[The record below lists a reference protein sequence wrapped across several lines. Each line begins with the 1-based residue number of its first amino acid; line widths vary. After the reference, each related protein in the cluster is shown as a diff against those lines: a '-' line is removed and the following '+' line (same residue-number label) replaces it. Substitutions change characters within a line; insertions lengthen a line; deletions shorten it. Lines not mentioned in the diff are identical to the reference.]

1 MTIDNLNL
9 LPHLAADYMRQ
20 VGWVQ
25 GTEEDADGHVCLT
38 GALRLCSPVPGDGYL
53 AREVFRR
60 RGRAESW
67 NDADDRTADEVIDY
81 LASSEITDEELEDT
95 FGPQWRE
102 IVAQVRAISG
112 ASREQLDR
120 LAAARAA
127 AWAAERAAAWAA
139 ERDAA
144 GAAARAA
151 ERDAAGAAAG
161 AAAWA
166 AERDAAR
173 AAAWDAAGAAA
184 WDAARALSIRDLIGT
199 ANYTQEH
206 YDILTAPWRNVMG
219 PLHPDDGPL
228 PAGLLADGGEKA

>member
-9 LPHLAADYMRQ
+9 LPYLAADYMRH
-20 VGWVQ
+20 VGWAQ
-25 GTEEDADGHVCLT
+25 GVEVDADGHVCLT

-67 NDADDRTADEVIDY
+67 NDAPGRTADEVIDY
-81 LASSEITDEELEDT
+81 LASSEITDTELEDT

-112 ASREQLDR
+112 AIPEQLDR
-120 LAAARAA
+120 LAAAWVAA
-127 AWAAERAAAWAA
+127 
-139 ERDAA
+139 RDAA
-144 GAAARAA
+144 RDAAWVAARDAARDAAWDAAWDAAGAAARAAARAA
-151 ERDAAGAAAG
+151 ERDAA
-161 AAAWA
+161 
-166 AERDAAR
+166 
-173 AAAWDAAGAAA
+173 WDAA

-228 PAGLLADGGEKA
+228 PAGLLADGGDKA

>member
-9 LPHLAADYMRQ
+9 LPHLAADYMRH
-20 VGWVQ
+20 VGWAQ
-25 GTEEDADGHVCLT
+25 GAEVDADGHVCLT

-67 NDADDRTADEVIDY
+67 NDAPGRTADEVIDY
-81 LASSEITDEELEDT
+81 LASSEITDTELEDT

-120 LAAARAA
+120 LAAVWDAAGDAAWDAAWAA
-127 AWAAERAAAWAA
+127 AWAAARAAARDAAWAAAWA
-139 ERDAA
+139 
-144 GAAARAA
+144 
-151 ERDAAGAAAG
+151 
-161 AAAWA
+161 
-166 AERDAAR
+166 
-173 AAAWDAAGAAA
+173 
-184 WDAARALSIRDLIGT
+184 AARALSIRDLIGT
-199 ANYTQEH
+199 ANYTQEM
-206 YDILTAPWRNVMG
+206 YELLTAPWRNVMG

-228 PAGLLADGGEKA
+228 PAGLLADGGDKA

>member
-20 VGWVQ
+20 VGWAQ

-67 NDADDRTADEVIDY
+67 NDAPGRTADEVIDY
-81 LASSEITDEELEDT
+81 LASSEITDTELEDT

-120 LAAARAA
+120 L
-127 AWAAERAAAWAA
+127 
-139 ERDAA
+139 D
-144 GAAARAA
+144 
-151 ERDAAGAAAG
+151 
-161 AAAWA
+161 
-166 AERDAAR
+166 
-173 AAAWDAAGAAA
+173 AAWDAAGAAA
-184 WDAARALSIRDLIGT
+184 WDAAWDAAWAAAERDAAGAAERAAESAAAGDAAWAAARALSIRDLIGT
-199 ANYTQEH
+199 ANYTQEM
-206 YDILTAPWRNVMG
+206 YELLTAPWRNVMG

-228 PAGLLADGGEKA
+228 PAGLLADGGDKA

>member
-20 VGWVQ
+20 VGWAQ

-67 NDADDRTADEVIDY
+67 NDAPGRTTDEVIDY
-81 LASSEITDEELEDT
+81 LASSAITDTELEDT

-120 LAAARAA
+120 LAAAWTA
-127 AWAAERAAAWAA
+127 AWTAAGDAAGDAA
-139 ERDAA
+139 RDAA
-144 GAAARAA
+144 W
-151 ERDAAGAAAG
+151 DVAG
-161 AAAWA
+161 
-166 AERDAAR
+166 
-173 AAAWDAAGAAA
+173 
-184 WDAARALSIRDLIGT
+184 ALSIRDLIGT

-228 PAGLLADGGEKA
+228 PAGLLADGGDKA

>member
-9 LPHLAADYMRQ
+9 LPHLAADYMRH
-20 VGWVQ
+20 VGWAQ
-25 GTEEDADGHVCLT
+25 GAEVDADGHVCLT

-67 NDADDRTADEVIDY
+67 NDAPGRTADEVIDY
-81 LASSEITDEELEDT
+81 LASSEITDTELEDT

-120 LAAARAA
+120 LAAV
-127 AWAAERAAAWAA
+127 W
-139 ERDAA
+139 DAA
-144 GAAARAA
+144 G
-151 ERDAAGAAAG
+151 D
-161 AAAWA
+161 
-166 AERDAAR
+166 
-173 AAAWDAAGAAA
+173 AAWDAAWAAA
-184 WDAARALSIRDLIGT
+184 WAAARALSIRDLIGT
-199 ANYTQEH
+199 ANYTQEM
-206 YDILTAPWRNVMG
+206 YELLTAPWRNVMG

-228 PAGLLADGGEKA
+228 PAGLLADGGDKA

>member
-20 VGWVQ
+20 VGWAQ

-67 NDADDRTADEVIDY
+67 NDAPGRTADEVIDY
-81 LASSEITDEELEDT
+81 LASSAITDTELEDT

-120 LAAARAA
+120 LAAAWTAA
-127 AWAAERAAAWAA
+127 G
-139 ERDAA
+139 DAA
-144 GAAARAA
+144 
-151 ERDAAGAAAG
+151 
-161 AAAWA
+161 
-166 AERDAAR
+166 RDAAR
-173 AAAWDAAGAAA
+173 DAAWDAA
-184 WDAARALSIRDLIGT
+184 WDAARDAAGDAARDAAWAAAGTAAGTAARDAARDAAWALSIRDLIGT
-199 ANYTQEH
+199 ANYTQEM
-206 YDILTAPWRNVMG
+206 YELLTAPWRNVMG

-228 PAGLLADGGEKA
+228 PASLLADGGDKA

>member
-20 VGWVQ
+20 VGWTQ
-25 GTEEDADGHVCLT
+25 GTEQDADGHVCLT

-67 NDADDRTADEVIDY
+67 NDAPGRTADEVIDY
-81 LASSEITDEELEDT
+81 LASSAITDTELEDT

-112 ASREQLDR
+112 ASHEHIDR
-120 LAAARAA
+120 LAAA
-127 AWAAERAAAWAA
+127 
-139 ERDAA
+139 
-144 GAAARAA
+144 GAAT
-151 ERDAAGAAAG
+151 
-161 AAAWA
+161 
-166 AERDAAR
+166 RDAAR
-173 AAAWDAAGAAA
+173 AAARAAAGDAARAAAGDAARAAARTAAGAAA
-184 WDAARALSIRDLIGT
+184 MDAARAAARAAAGDAARALSIRDLIGT
-199 ANYTQEH
+199 ANYTQEM
-206 YDILTAPWRNVMG
+206 YELLTAPWRNVMG
-219 PLHPDDGPL
+219 PLHPDDEPL

>member
-9 LPHLAADYMRQ
+9 LPRLAADYMRQ
-20 VGWVQ
+20 VGWAQ
-25 GTEEDADGHVCLT
+25 GAEEDADGHVCLT

-67 NDADDRTADEVIDY
+67 NDAPGRTADEVIDY
-81 LASSEITDEELEDT
+81 LASSEITDTELEDT

-120 LAAARAA
+120 LAAAWDA
-127 AWAAERAAAWAA
+127 AWAAARDAARDAAWAA
-139 ERDAA
+139 ARD
-144 GAAARAA
+144 
-151 ERDAAGAAAG
+151 
-161 AAAWA
+161 
-166 AERDAAR
+166 
-173 AAAWDAAGAAA
+173 AAWDAARDAAWAAARFAARDAA

-206 YDILTAPWRNVMG
+206 YDLLTAPWRNVMG

-228 PAGLLADGGEKA
+228 PASLLADGGDKA

>member
-20 VGWVQ
+20 VGWTQ
-25 GTEEDADGHVCLT
+25 GTEQDADGHVCLT

-67 NDADDRTADEVIDY
+67 NDSPGRTADEVIDY
-81 LASSEITDEELEDT
+81 LASSEITDTELEDT
-95 FGPQWRE
+95 FGPRWRE

-120 LAAARAA
+120 LAAA
-127 AWAAERAAAWAA
+127 WT
-139 ERDAA
+139 
-144 GAAARAA
+144 
-151 ERDAAGAAAG
+151 AAG

-166 AERDAAR
+166 
-173 AAAWDAAGAAA
+173 
-184 WDAARALSIRDLIGT
+184 AARALSIRDLIGT
-199 ANYTQEH
+199 ANYTQEM
-206 YDILTAPWRNVMG
+206 YELLTAPWRNVMG

-228 PAGLLADGGEKA
+228 PAGLLADGGDKA